1 MVIIILLIPNVLR
14 ILLSSGIEVIAMSQ
28 ESWTKLVGFA
38 DIKLPKYQDSARQ
51 KLDKRSDNFRKLR
64 EYRLQLTAVQVC
76 KRSEYFLE
84 RSMSGTEVNYR
95 NMYPMGLCI
104 KRFKVKKGNFDISVH
119 Q

>member
-51 KLDKRSDNFRKLR
+51 KLDKRSDNFLS
-64 EYRLQLTAVQVC
+64 Q
-76 KRSEYFLE
+76 
-84 RSMSGTEVNYR
+84 
-95 NMYPMGLCI
+95 I
-104 KRFKVKKGNFDISVH
+104 KRIQTATDYCTSLQTVRIFFRAIYEWH
-119 Q
+119 

>member
-1 MVIIILLIPNVLR
+1 MVIILLLIPNVLR

-28 ESWTKLVGFA
+28 ESWTKLAGFA
-38 DIKLPKYQDSARQ
+38 DIKLPKYQ
-51 KLDKRSDNFRKLR
+51 

-84 RSMSGTEVNYR
+84 RSMSGTELNYR